1 MHSNRP
7 YLLKAFFD
15 WIVDNQ
21 CTPYI
26 IVDAY
31 YVGVEVPQEF
41 VNDGQIVLN
50 IAPRAVSGFAINDT
64 SVEFSTRFNGM
75 PLDLYIPTLSIIGI
89 YAQENGKGMMFEP
102 EASTEPP
109 PVPPTIVKRKRP
121 STSHSTESTSKSK
134 PSLRV
139 VK

>member
-31 YVGVEVPQEF
+31 YAGVEVPQEF

-50 IAPRAVSGFAINDT
+50 IAPRAVSDFAINDT

-75 PLDLYIPTLSIIGI
+75 PINLYLPTSSILGI
-89 YAQENGKGMMFEP
+89 YAQENGKGMMFEA
-102 EASTEPP
+102 EESTEPP
-109 PVPPTIVKRKRP
+109 PVSPTIVKRKIKP
-121 STSHSTESTSKSK
+121 KSHSTESTSKAK

>member
-21 CTPYI
+21 CTPYV
-26 IVDAY
+26 IVDANY
-31 YVGVEVPQEF
+31 IGVEVPQEF

-50 IAPRAVSGFAINDT
+50 IAPRAVTNFEMNNEA
-64 SVEFSTRFNGM
+64 VYFSTRFGGM
-75 PLDLYIPTLSIIGI
+75 PVDLYLPLFSITGI

-102 EASTEPP
+102 DETEEPP
-109 PVPPTIVKRKRP
+109 PPLKG
-121 STSHSTESTSKSK
+121 SKSNQQSNIDDQKASAK
-134 PSLRV
+134 PKPALRV

>member
-31 YVGVEVPQEF
+31 YAGVEVPQEF

-50 IAPRAVSGFAINDT
+50 IAPRAVSDFAINDT

-75 PLDLYIPTLSIIGI
+75 PINLYLPTSSILGI
-89 YAQENGKGMMFEP
+89 YAQENGKGMMFET
-102 EASTEPP
+102 EESTEPP
-109 PVPPTIVKRKRP
+109 PVSPTIVKRKIKP
-121 STSHSTESTSKSK
+121 KSHSTESISKAK

>member
-7 YLLKAFFD
+7 YLVKALFD

-26 IVDAY
+26 VVDAFFE
-31 YVGVEVPQEF
+31 GVSVPRDF
-41 VNDGQIVLN
+41 VKDGQIVLN
-50 IAPRAVSGFAINDT
+50 IAPRSVSNFSMSNEAVS
-64 SVEFSTRFNGM
+64 FSTRFSGV
-75 PLDLYIPTLSIIGI
+75 PVDLYLPTMSIMGI
-89 YAQENGKGMMFEP
+89 YAQENGRGMMFEP
-102 EASTEPP
+102 DDDPP
-109 PVPPTIVKRKRP
+109 PNSPKIVQSEGSSEPTPGK
-121 STSHSTESTSKSK
+121 SSK

>member
-31 YVGVEVPQEF
+31 YAGVEVPQEF

-50 IAPRAVSGFAINDT
+50 IAPRAVSDFAINDT
-64 SVEFSTRFNGM
+64 SVEFSTRFNGV
-75 PLDLYIPTLSIIGI
+75 PINLYLPTSSILGI

-102 EASTEPP
+102 EESSEPP
-109 PVPPTIVKRKRP
+109 PVSPTMVKRKIKP
-121 STSHSTESTSKSK
+121 KSHSTESISKAK

>member
-31 YVGVEVPQEF
+31 YAGVEVPQEF

-50 IAPRAVSGFAINDT
+50 IAPRAVSNFSINDT

-75 PLDLYIPTLSIIGI
+75 PLDLFIPTLSITGI
-89 YAQENGKGMMFEP
+89 YAQENGKGMMFEA
-102 EASTEPP
+102 EESIAPP
-109 PVPPTIVKRKRP
+109 PAPPAIVKRKSMP
-121 STSHSTESTSKSK
+121 KPESTESTSKSK
-134 PSLRV
+134 ASLRV